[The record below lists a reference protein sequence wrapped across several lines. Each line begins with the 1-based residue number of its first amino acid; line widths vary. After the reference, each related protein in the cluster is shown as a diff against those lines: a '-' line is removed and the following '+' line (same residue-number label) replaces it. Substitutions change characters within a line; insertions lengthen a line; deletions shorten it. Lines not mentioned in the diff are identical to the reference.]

1 MVLKEIQL
9 AFGFHSLVQTI
20 YSTLPRVNNV
30 QASQGVWTV
39 SLLLY
44 SNDIKI
50 KQGPQVSKHRHLS
63 ARGMLLAILYNQ

>member
-1 MVLKEIQL
+1 MVLKEIRL
-9 AFGFHSLVQTI
+9 AVGFHSLVQTI
-20 YSTLPRVNNV
+20 YSTLPRVNSV
-30 QASQGVWTV
+30 QASQYVWTF

-63 ARGMLLAILYNQ
+63 ASSMLLVILYNQ